1 MKIRPKLVD
10 SFIMLLL
17 TDFLC
22 LFQIIS
28 KYFINPFFMVI
39 VVILLSSIIDFFI
52 NRFVLEKYES
62 ENNNNFIGYILS
74 IIAFIICVPLFVCAY
89 GEYLK

>member
-10 SFIMLLL
+10 SFIMLFL
-17 TDFLC
+17 TDILC
-22 LFQIIS
+22 LIQIIS
-28 KYFINPFFMVI
+28 KYFISPFIMII

-52 NRFVLEKYES
+52 NRFVLEKYDS
-62 ENNNNFIGYILS
+62 EDNDNYIGYIFS

-89 GEYLK
+89 GKYF